1 MASEIQIENQSPIGW
16 QPVAG
21 SLQAMNLGCMP
32 LGQLGALVNWRNEQT
47 FTAPDCKPWV
57 ELPLAAANTA
67 SVSMPSALASAE
79 ASKPVE
85 TPPTQS
91 VQPSANDTE
100 VMATPPSIESS
111 VDENAAH
118 DAMAKELAAQE
129 LAAKEEALQEAKAK
143 EIAENAA
150 KEEAEKAAASAREAA
165 EIAAKEVTE
174 REAKEAE
181 AKEAAAKEAAAKEA
195 AAKEAAA
202 KEAAAREAVTR
213 DVAEKQAVATE
224 VAAESAPIPVSS
236 NPSVLSATV
245 ETISKPILNRPTM
258 PSIGEEIRT
267 DNDPRRSVTSS
278 TQLDRSRT
286 ADRLQPT
293 AHIEALSLNLDETVS
308 FPSSNPRAPR
318 NATSN
323 EDYLLQLERLV
334 LELNMELGR
343 SRGEPKPSDPMEQMA
358 NRIIAL
364 NLENLALREKLQ
376 RSLNPS

>member
-1 MASEIQIENQSPIGW
+1 M
-16 QPVAG
+16 
-21 SLQAMNLGCMP
+21 
-32 LGQLGALVNWRNEQT
+32 
-47 FTAPDCKPWV
+47 
-57 ELPLAAANTA
+57 
-67 SVSMPSALASAE
+67 
-79 ASKPVE
+79 
-85 TPPTQS
+85 
-91 VQPSANDTE
+91 
-100 VMATPPSIESS
+100 
-111 VDENAAH
+111 
-118 DAMAKELAAQE
+118 
-129 LAAKEEALQEAKAK
+129 
-143 EIAENAA
+143 
-150 KEEAEKAAASAREAA
+150 
-165 EIAAKEVTE
+165 TE
-174 REAKEAE
+174 REAKEAA
-181 AKEAAAKEAAAKEA
+181 AKQAAAKQAAVKEAAAKEA

-236 NPSVLSATV
+236 NPSELSATA
-245 ETISKPILNRPTM
+245 EAISKPILNRPTM
-258 PSIGEEIRT
+258 PSIGEKIRT
-267 DNDPRRSVTSS
+267 DNEPRRSVTSS

-293 AHIEALSLNLDETVS
+293 AHIEALSLNLEETVS
-308 FPSSNPRAPR
+308 FLSSSPRAPR